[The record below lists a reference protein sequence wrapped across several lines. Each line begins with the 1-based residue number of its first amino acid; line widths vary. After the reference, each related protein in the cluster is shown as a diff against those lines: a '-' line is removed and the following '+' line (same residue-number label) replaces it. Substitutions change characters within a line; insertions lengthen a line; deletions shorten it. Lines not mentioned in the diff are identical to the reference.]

1 MSIPHRHFT
10 YLLFFTVLITSCSTN
25 PVTGKKQFTLM
36 SESQEINM
44 GQQADPEII
53 GMFGLYQ
60 DSTLQAFIDQ
70 KGNEMARI
78 SHRPELKYHFR
89 IVDSP
94 ILNAFAVPGGYVY
107 FTRGI
112 MAHFNNEA
120 EFAGVLG
127 HEIGH
132 ITARHSVIQ
141 QRNAILAQI
150 GLMAGVIAA
159 PELAEFVEPASMGLG
174 LLLLKFGRDAERESD
189 DLGVQYS
196 SKIGYDARYMGR
208 FFNTLE
214 RSSKQAGAQSIPDFL
229 SSHPN
234 PGDRLNTVT
243 KLATDWQSKNNATA
257 LKVNRESYLHMIEG
271 LIYGEDPRQGFV
283 EQDVFYHPELAFRF
297 DLPAAWNHQN
307 SPSKFQVAPKDGK
320 ALLVLTLSGEKDTES
335 AVRKFL
341 QEHQLSALEQSTTKT
356 NGLHTTILKADQI
369 QQNSSLRTISYFIQ
383 MGDMVYHLMGLAQ
396 MDAFPSVQA
405 TLEQSMRSFKKLNE
419 PDKLNRKP
427 ERIMILEIAS
437 TATLEEI
444 LRREKIPANRL
455 EEFAILNGMK
465 LEDKLEK
472 GDLIKVI
479 RRA

>member
-1 MSIPHRHFT
+1 
-10 YLLFFTVLITSCSTN
+10 
-25 PVTGKKQFTLM
+25 
-36 SESQEINM
+36 
-44 GQQADPEII
+44 
-53 GMFGLYQ
+53 
-60 DSTLQAFIDQ
+60 
-70 KGNEMARI
+70 
-78 SHRPELKYHFR
+78 
-89 IVDSP
+89 
-94 ILNAFAVPGGYVY
+94 
-107 FTRGI
+107 
-112 MAHFNNEA
+112 
-120 EFAGVLG
+120 
-127 HEIGH
+127 
-132 ITARHSVIQ
+132 
-141 QRNAILAQI
+141 
-150 GLMAGVIAA
+150 
-159 PELAEFVEPASMGLG
+159 
-174 LLLLKFGRDAERESD
+174 
-189 DLGVQYS
+189 
-196 SKIGYDARYMGR
+196 
-208 FFNTLE
+208 
-214 RSSKQAGAQSIPDFL
+214 
-229 SSHPN
+229 
-234 PGDRLNTVT
+234 
-243 KLATDWQSKNNATA
+243 
-257 LKVNRESYLHMIEG
+257 MIEG

>member
-1 MSIPHRHFT
+1 
-10 YLLFFTVLITSCSTN
+10 
-25 PVTGKKQFTLM
+25 
-36 SESQEINM
+36 M

>member
-1 MSIPHRHFT
+1 
-10 YLLFFTVLITSCSTN
+10 
-25 PVTGKKQFTLM
+25 
-36 SESQEINM
+36 M

-53 GMFGLYQ
+53 SMFGLYQ
-60 DSTLQAFIDQ
+60 DSVLQAFIEQ
-70 KGNEMARI
+70 KGNEMAVI
-78 SHRPELKYHFR
+78 SHRPKLQYHFR

-150 GLMAGVIAA
+150 GLMAGVIAV

-196 SKIGYDARYMGR
+196 SKIGYDAKYMGR

-243 KLATDWQSKNNATA
+243 KLATDWQSKYNATD
-257 LKVNRESYLHMIEG
+257 LKVNRMQYLRMIDG
-271 LIYGEDPRQGFV
+271 LVYGEDPRQGFV
-283 EQDVFYHPELAFRF
+283 ENDVFYHPELTFRW
-297 DLPAAWNHQN
+297 DLPANWNHQN
-307 SPSKFQVAPKDGK
+307 SPSRFQVAPKDGN
-320 ALLVLTLSGEKDTES
+320 ALLVLTLSGEKDPES
-335 AVRKFL
+335 AARKFL
-341 QEHQLSALEQSTTKT
+341 QQHQMTVLEQSNVKT
-356 NGLHTTILKADQI
+356 NGLNTTILMADQI
-369 QQNSSLRTISYFIQ
+369 QQNSQLRTLSYFIQ
-383 MGDMVYHLMGLAQ
+383 MDDMVYHLMGLSKL
-396 MDAFPSVQA
+396 DAFS
-405 TLEQSMRSFKKLNE
+405 TLQGTMIKSMASFKKLSE

-427 ERIMILEIAS
+427 ERIVITEVE
-437 TATLEEI
+437 TAITLGEL
-444 LRREKIPANRL
+444 LRREKIPAVRH
-455 EEFAILNGMK
+455 EELAILNGMT
-465 LEDKLEK
+465 LEEELRK
-472 GDLIKVI
+472 GDWIKLVK
-479 RRA
+479 R